1 MAITA
6 EQIQIFYEISMSIG
20 STMDLRAQVKTAL
33 GTYLRKLNGSAGSV
47 LRRVWIEGEGGS
59 DGGRWELEQVHSIP
73 RYIDRVAVHQ
83 AAVRLATPQLLAGEA
98 GLPLCLAD
106 GSGHEGHV
114 FALPGFGALVLV
126 TTAGRF
132 DAHVLHSLE
141 QLNARLAEACIACL
155 QNHQL
160 QQSIAALTA
169 AKQQAEAA
177 TRAKSEFLANMS
189 HEIRTP
195 MNAIIGITD
204 LLLDSPLSDDQR
216 DLTRTMA
223 DSAGALLT
231 VINDVLDFSKIEAG
245 KLELRPQ
252 PFDLGE
258 LLRSVC
264 TMVALEAEK
273 KHLRLALHVDPTTP
287 LALVGDPGRIRQVLV
302 NLVGNAI
309 KFTDHGHVEI
319 HCVAIDR
326 RDGRACIRIEVRDSG
341 IGIPMVRQHE
351 LFESFSQLDSSSTR
365 QHHGTGLGLAISKRL
380 VAKMDGEIGLVSEA
394 GRGSTFS
401 FSMWLPEQPE
411 GQATPAESNSG
422 HAPRRASGAEAKG
435 ALVLLVE
442 DNDVNRLVG
451 QRMLEKLGYAVRC
464 VGNGVEAIEAVGSA
478 RYDLVLMDCQMPTM
492 DGFQATQ
499 EIRAREDPR
508 RRTPIIALTASAME
522 SDRARCLQAGMDD
535 FMSKPMKRDDLA
547 KLIDK
552 WLDRSQTS

>member
-20 STMDLRAQVKTAL
+20 STMDLRALVKIAL
-33 GTYLRKLNGSAGSV
+33 GTYLRKLNCSAGSV
-47 LRRVWIEGEGGS
+47 LRRVWVEGGS
-59 DGGRWELEQVHSIP
+59 DGGRWELERIHSIP
-73 RYIDRVAVHQ
+73 RNIERVATHE
-83 AAVRLATPQLLAGEA
+83 AAVSLATPRLLEDGG
-98 GLPLCLAD
+98 GLPLCHTD
-106 GSGHEGHV
+106 DSGHDCHV
-114 FALPGFGALVLV
+114 FALQGFGALVLV

-132 DAHVLHSLE
+132 DAHVIHSLV
-141 QLNARLAEACIACL
+141 QLNARLAEACIACV
-155 QNHQL
+155 QNEQL

-169 AKQQAEAA
+169 AKKQAEAA
-177 TRAKSEFLANMS
+177 TRSKSQFLANMS

-204 LLLDSPLSDDQR
+204 LLLDSPLSEEQR

-223 DSAGALLT
+223 DSAGSLLT
-231 VINDVLDFSKIEAG
+231 VINDILDFSKIEAG
-245 KLELRPQ
+245 KLELRPE

-273 KHLRLALHVDPTTP
+273 KRLRLSHHVEPTAP

-319 HCVAIDR
+319 HCAAIDR
-326 RDGRACIRIEVRDSG
+326 REGRTCIRVEVRDSG
-341 IGIPMVRQHE
+341 IGIPRARQAE

-380 VAKMDGEIGLVSEA
+380 VEKMGGQIGVASEE

-401 FSMWLPEQPE
+401 FSMWLPEQLE
-411 GQATPAESNSG
+411 HAAPAVDDRG
-422 HAPRRASGAEAKG
+422 HAPRHASGAEARG

-442 DNDVNRLVG
+442 DNAINRLVG
-451 QRMLEKLGYAVRC
+451 QRMLEKLGYRVRC
-464 VGNGVEAIEAVGSA
+464 VVDGQEAIEAVGA
-478 RYDLVLMDCQMPTM
+478 GGYDLVLMDCQMPEM
-492 DGFQATQ
+492 DGFEATQ
-499 EIRAREDPR
+499 AIRAREDPQR
-508 RRTPIIALTASAME
+508 RIPIIALTASAME
-522 SDRARCLQAGMDD
+522 SDRARCLRAGMDD
-535 FMSKPMKRDDLA
+535 FMSKPIKRDDLA
-547 KLIDK
+547 KVLDK
-552 WLDRSQTS
+552 WLTG